1 MLQAEILDLKT
12 DFDSKATGVV
22 LESKIDTG
30 RGPVATIIITSGTLK
45 KGDFFVSGLKWGKI
59 RAIIDDKG
67 KNNEFATPS
76 TPIEILGIN
85 GAAKAGDDFIVLD
98 TEKDA
103 KSLSEN
109 RAQERK
115 EGKNP
120 LTFATQESAFS
131 DKAADELN
139 LIIKSDVHGSSEA
152 IKNAI
157 NQIKHEEV
165 KPKIILADIGMVTET
180 DINLAKAS
188 KATLIAFN
196 VKPSKRGKKTCRKRK
211 Y

>member
-1 MLQAEILDLKT
+1 MEAIILQAEILDLKT

-30 RGPVATIIITSGTLK
+30 RGPVASIIITSGNLK

-59 RAIIDDKG
+59 RAIINDKG
-67 KNNEFATPS
+67 KNIENALPS
-76 TPIEILGIN
+76 TPIEILGMN

-98 TEKDA
+98 NEKDA

-109 RAQERK
+109 RAKESK

-131 DKAADELN
+131 DKSADELN

-152 IKNAI
+152 IKNAV
-157 NQIKHEEV
+157 NQIKHDEV
-165 KPKIILADIGMVTET
+165 KPKIILSDIGMVTET
-180 DINLAKAS
+180 DVNLAKAS
-188 KATLIAFN
+188 KANSNCI
-196 VKPSKRGKKTCRKRK
+196 
-211 Y
+211 